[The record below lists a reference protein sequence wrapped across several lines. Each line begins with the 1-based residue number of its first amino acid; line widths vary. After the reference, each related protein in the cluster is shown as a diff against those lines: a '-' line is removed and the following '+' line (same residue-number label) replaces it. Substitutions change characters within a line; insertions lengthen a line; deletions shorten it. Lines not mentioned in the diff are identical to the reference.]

1 MADKRDRDSARK
13 AKINAGIVLQAI
25 RLPLQPR
32 PMNPITD
39 NVHLTALLSLFAAQL
54 PILIVSV
61 LGCMVVGTRRE
72 EFGEATAWA
81 LMGFGL
87 SVVLCIAMPV
97 VQTIVQKWVV
107 EGGGNM
113 AQRASVFTVVGV
125 VWSVLRA
132 ASYALL
138 LMALVATRRRTEI

>member
-1 MADKRDRDSARK
+1 
-13 AKINAGIVLQAI
+13 
-25 RLPLQPR
+25 
-32 PMNPITD
+32 MNPITD
-39 NVHLTALLSLFAAQL
+39 NAQLTALLSLFVAQL

-61 LGCMVVGTRRE
+61 LGCLVVGTRRE
-72 EFGEATAWA
+72 EFAGAAMWA

-87 SVVLCIAMPV
+87 SVILCIVIPV
-97 VQTIVQKWVV
+97 AQALIQKWVV
-107 EGGGNM
+107 EGGGSM

-138 LMALVATRRRTEI
+138 LMALVVRQRENGAR